1 MNSHDIIKTFIKI
14 QTELRFYHWTT
25 SLYSRH
31 IASGNLYESL
41 NKDIDS
47 FVEIFQGKHKK
58 INFDEIKNIN
68 LSNYQDANIE
78 TLLLDFKTFLLYD
91 LEDFLDKGVMLNTDL
106 KNLRDEILSKVNK
119 TLYLFTLK

>member
-14 QTELRFYHWTT
+14 QTELRFYHWSTY
-25 SLYSRH
+25 LYSRH

-47 FVEIFQGKHKK
+47 FVEIFQGKYKK
-58 INFDEIKNIN
+58 IDFNEIKNIKFSSYN
-68 LSNYQDANIE
+68 DQNID
-78 TLLLDFKTFLLYD
+78 TLLLDFKTFLVYD
-91 LEDFLDKGVMLNTDL
+91 LEQFLDNGVMLNTDL

-119 TLYLFTLK
+119 TIYLFTLQ